1 MRAGMNAGMT
11 AGMTATEPEHKTCA
25 ACMHESLRDMAFS
38 LIGELSRSLRR
49 PNL

>member
-1 MRAGMNAGMT
+1 MRAGMSAGR
-11 AGMTATEPEHKTCA
+11 PQLSPSSKTCA
-25 ACMHESLRDMAFS
+25 ACTHESLRDTAFS